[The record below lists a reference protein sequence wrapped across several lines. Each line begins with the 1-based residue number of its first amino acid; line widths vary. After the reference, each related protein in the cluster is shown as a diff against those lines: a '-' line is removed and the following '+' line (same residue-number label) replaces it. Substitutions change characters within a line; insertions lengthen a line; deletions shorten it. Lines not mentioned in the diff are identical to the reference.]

1 MQSISKFILY
11 NLLGWK
17 VVNGFPKDLKK
28 YLVIAAPHTSNWDF
42 PIAILTKFAE
52 GANINFIGKHTL
64 FKPPF
69 GFIFRA
75 LGGTPVNRSKSKNM
89 VQTLIDV
96 YHTNEQFIFAISPE
110 GTRKKMTTWKT
121 GFYHVAKGA
130 NVPIVMATLD
140 FEYKQIVINDP
151 YYVTG
156 DQKVDFLYFHN
167 YFKNVKGKN
176 PEQFD
181 PNFHLN
187 LKEEVRS
194 EK

>member
-1 MQSISKFILY
+1 MQSICKFILF
-11 NLLGWK
+11 NILGWK
-17 VVNGFPKDLKK
+17 VPHDFPSHIDK
-28 YLVIAAPHTSNWDF
+28 YIIIAAPHTSNWDF
-42 PIAILTKFAE
+42 PIAVLSKFAK
-52 GANINFIGKHTL
+52 GKDINFIGKHTL

-89 VQTLIDV
+89 VQSIIDIF
-96 YHTNEQFIFAISPE
+96 NEKDKFIFAISPE
-110 GTRKKMTTWKT
+110 GTRKKVSKWKT

-140 FEYKQIVINDP
+140 FENKEILIKDP

-156 DQKVDFLYFHN
+156 NQKVDFEYFHN
-167 YFKNVKGKN
+167 YFKDVKGKN

-181 PNFHLN
+181 PDFHLN
-187 LKEEVRS
+187 I
-194 EK
+194 

>member
-1 MQSISKFILY
+1 MQSICKFILF
-11 NLLGWK
+11 NILGWK
-17 VVNGFPKDLKK
+17 VPYDFPSHIDK
-28 YLVIAAPHTSNWDF
+28 YIIIAAPHTSNWDF
-42 PIAILTKFAE
+42 PIAVLSKFAK
-52 GANINFIGKHTL
+52 GKDINFIGKHTL

-89 VQTLIDV
+89 VQSIIDIF
-96 YHTNEQFIFAISPE
+96 NEKDKFIFAISPE
-110 GTRKKMTTWKT
+110 GTRKKVSKWKT

-140 FEYKQIVINDP
+140 FENKEILIKEP

-156 DQKVDFLYFHN
+156 NQKVDFEYFHN
-167 YFKNVKGKN
+167 YFKDVKGKN

-181 PNFHLN
+181 PDFHLN
-187 LKEEVRS
+187 I
-194 EK
+194 